1 MTQGCS
7 GGPWFQG
14 FAAGTGTMMS
24 VNSYSYSGSSYMH
37 GPKLNGNTQALYTT
51 AQGATATVTVG

>member
-1 MTQGCS
+1 
-7 GGPWFQG
+7 
-14 FAAGTGTMMS
+14 MMS

-51 AQGATATVTVG
+51 AQGATANVTVG